1 MNIHSGLG
9 IKLGTKLYALNDKS
23 KRALRNRISEV
34 KSLVI
39 DELSIVLSDFWTN
52 IYDSWKENGWSL
64 SYD

>member
-9 IKLGTKLYALNDKS
+9 IKLGTKLHALNDKS

-39 DELSIVLSDFWTN
+39 DKLSIVLSDFWTN